1 MAVFH
6 LKYRPTNWKELD
18 LVDVA
23 EKIRKIISS
32 DNPPQSYLF
41 TGPKGAGKTS
51 AARILAKSINCEHPE
66 KGEPCNKCAN
76 CKEINSGAS
85 LDVVELDGASNRGIE
100 DVRNLKD
107 KAYLLPTKLGKK
119 VLIIDEVHMLT
130 REAFNALLKLLEEPP
145 KHTIFI
151 LCTTEEGKIP
161 ETVMSRLVKIEFR
174 KGTKEELKKSLK
186 RIIEGEKMVLE
197 EGVMEV
203 LTDRSDGSFRNLQ
216 RMFNEMVV
224 ELGDNIT
231 NALAKNYFSKGSV
244 EFGLEELEKFLTE
257 KKTREIIKRWEKMAE
272 VGFDFREYRERMVA
286 YFQKKLVGYYEKK
299 ESSGLGLAELTKW
312 LNLLIVAGKQEKE
325 AVIGQLPLELALAE
339 FLGEGVDDGGREKKI
354 EKKSEKPKEEK
365 EDEYSVSGESAADI
379 DQINQDWGKL
389 LVAVKPYN
397 HSVEAFLRAARPI
410 KISGKTLTMEVFY
423 PFHKDKLEET
433 KNQQIVEVGIKKV
446 WGVELNYK
454 CVLGKDKK
462 PPLVI
467 NNETPM
473 EKVTGEGNKDIYDV
487 AKEIFG

>member
-1 MAVFH
+1 M
-6 LKYRPTNWKELD
+6 D

-23 EKIRKIISS
+23 ERIRKIISS

-51 AARILAKSINCEHPE
+51 AARILAKSVNCEHLD

-85 LDVVELDGASNRGIE
+85 MDVVELDGASNRGIE
-100 DVRNLKD
+100 DMRNLKD
-107 KAYLLPTKLGKK
+107 KAYLLPSKLVRK
-119 VLIIDEVHMLT
+119 VIIIDEVHMLT

-174 KGTKEELKKSLK
+174 KGTKQELEKSLK
-186 RIIEGEKMVLE
+186 RIIEGEKMELE
-197 EGVMEV
+197 DGVMDV
-203 LTDRSDGSFRNLQ
+203 LTARSDGSFRNLQ

-224 ELGDNIT
+224 ELGNNIT
-231 NALAKNYFSKGSV
+231 NSLAENYFSKGKI
-244 EFGLEELEKFLTE
+244 EFELEELERYLAE
-257 KKTREIIKRWEKMAE
+257 KKTKSIIEKWEKMGE

-286 YFQKKLVGYYEKK
+286 YFQKRLVNYYEKK
-299 ESSGLGLAELTKW
+299 EAGDLSLVDLTRW
-312 LNLLIVAGKQEKE
+312 LNLLIAAGKQEKE
-325 AVIGQLPLELALAE
+325 AVIPQLPLELAVVE
-339 FLGEGVDDGGREKKI
+339 FLGEGSNEGGKEKKTTI
-354 EKKSEKPKEEK
+354 KTEKLEKEVTETKSE
-365 EDEYSVSGESAADI
+365 EYSIGNEVMADI

-397 HSVEAFLRAARPI
+397 HSVEAFLRAARPF
-410 KISGKTLTMEVFY
+410 KVTGKTLVIEVFY
-423 PFHKDKLEET
+423 PFHKDRLEET

-446 WGVELNYK
+446 WGCELTLK

-473 EKVTGEGNKDIYDV
+473 EKVTGEDKKDIYDV